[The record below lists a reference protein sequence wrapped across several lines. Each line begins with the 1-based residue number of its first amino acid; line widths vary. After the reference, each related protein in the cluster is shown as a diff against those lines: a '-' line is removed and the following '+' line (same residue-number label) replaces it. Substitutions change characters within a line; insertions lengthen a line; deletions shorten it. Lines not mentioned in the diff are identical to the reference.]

1 MASPETSEER
11 IERLLKEARAL
22 PESPGVYIY
31 HNADGEEIYVGKALS
46 LRSRVKSYFE
56 DISRHD
62 AKTAA
67 LVAEIDS
74 IEILPTESEVE
85 ALLLE
90 NRLIKELQPR
100 YNISLKDSKTFPY
113 LVITWSEE
121 YPRVYISREAPRTGD
136 RFYGPFVSAKE
147 LRAAVSILQRV
158 FRFCTCKVDVT
169 KNKYARPCLN
179 YHIGRCYGAR
189 AGLMPKEEYR
199 ELLRRFSMFISGKRT
214 SVLEDMQKK
223 MKSLS
228 AEMKFE
234 EAAAIRDQIRAL
246 ESLGERGSLKDASHP
261 VVAPIDLAEGLDELQ
276 KVLHLKARPRLI
288 EGMDISNLGSGEM
301 AGSVVSFVDG
311 IPQRGGYRR
320 FRIKTVVGQ
329 DDFASLRE
337 VAARRYSKL
346 LKEGSPLPD
355 IILVDG
361 GMGQLNSVKQVL
373 EELGLTSTLALLS
386 LAKQEEIVFSAE
398 TQAPVPLGPRSAAK
412 RLLMYVR
419 DEAHRFAQYY
429 HHILRRKFV
438 LGEEKHG
445 GHPA

>member
-1 MASPETSEER
+1 MASPETSEQR
-11 IERLLKEARAL
+11 IERLTREARAL

-31 HNADGEEIYVGKALS
+31 HNADGEEIYVGKAVNLH
-46 LRSRVKSYFE
+46 SRVRSYFD

-74 IEILPTESEVE
+74 IEILPVDSEVE
-85 ALLLE
+85 ALLYE

-100 YNISLKDSKTFPY
+100 YNVSLKDSKSYPY

-121 YPRVYISREAPRTGD
+121 YPRVYISRETPRAGD

-158 FRFCTCKVDVT
+158 FRFCTCKIDLA

-214 SVLEDMQKK
+214 SVLEDLQKK
-223 MKSLS
+223 MKDLS
-228 AEMKFE
+228 AEMRFE
-234 EAAAIRDQIRAL
+234 EAAAIRDVIRSL

-261 VVAPIDLAEGLDELQ
+261 VIAPIDLAEGLDEMQ
-276 KVLHLKARPRLI
+276 EVLHLKARPRLI
-288 EGMDISNLGSGEM
+288 EGMDIANLGSGEM
-301 AGSVVSFVDG
+301 VGSVVSFVDG
-311 IPQRGGYRR
+311 MPQRGGYRK

-337 VAARRYSKL
+337 VATRRYSRL
-346 LKEGSPLPD
+346 LKEDSPLPD

-361 GMGQLNSVKQVL
+361 GIGQLNSVRQVL
-373 EELGLTSTLALLS
+373 DELGLSDTIALLS

-398 TQAPVPLGPRSAAK
+398 TQAPVPLSPRSAAK

-438 LGEEKHG
+438 LGEDSPRH
-445 GHPA
+445 